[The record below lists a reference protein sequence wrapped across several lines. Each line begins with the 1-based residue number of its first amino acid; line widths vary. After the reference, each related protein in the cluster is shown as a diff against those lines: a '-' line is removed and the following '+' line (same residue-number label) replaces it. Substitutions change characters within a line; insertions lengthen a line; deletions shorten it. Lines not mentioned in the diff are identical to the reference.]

1 MDFFST
7 QNILVHIPI
16 GAGGYDLSWIE
27 AVGTLAG
34 LLCIWLASLEKISNY
49 AFGLIN
55 VTLFAII
62 FFQIQLYASLLL
74 QLFFFA
80 ANIYGWYAWSRQNSQ
95 QEAELQIRWLPLP
108 KAIAW
113 FAACVVAIGF
123 MTVFIDPVFAF
134 LTRVAVSVMS
144 GLGLN
149 VTMPELQPD
158 AFPFWDSCMMV
169 LSIAAMI
176 LMTRKYV
183 ENWLLWVV
191 INVISVVIFARQ
203 GVYAMSLEYMLL
215 TVIALNGSR
224 MWINSARERG
234 SPPHSP
240 RMKSVSVARA
250 RFPVNGDGRVSGRT
264 APRSGDSLA
273 RYMADTPSGWWR
285 AQFRS
290 DAQGSAEYVQ
300 ATHRDRGAE

>member
-16 GAGGYDLSWIE
+16 GTGGYDLSWIE
-27 AVGTLAG
+27 AVGTIAG
-34 LLCIWLASLEKISNY
+34 LLCIWLASLEKIVNY
-49 AFGLIN
+49 AFGLVN

-74 QLFFFA
+74 QLFFFV

-108 KAIAW
+108 KAIGW
-113 FAACVVAIGF
+113 LAACVVAIGL
-123 MTVFIDPVFAF
+123 MTVYIDPVFAF
-134 LTRVAVSVMS
+134 LTRVAVSAMS
-144 GLGLN
+144 SLGLN

-183 ENWLLWVV
+183 ENWLLWVI
-191 INVISVVIFARQ
+191 INVISVVIFALQ
-203 GVYAMSLEYMLL
+203 GVYAMSLEYMIL
-215 TVIALNGSR
+215 TFIALNGSR

-234 SPPHSP
+234 SH
-240 RMKSVSVARA
+240 A
-250 RFPVNGDGRVSGRT
+250 
-264 APRSGDSLA
+264 LA
-273 RYMADTPSGWWR
+273 R
-285 AQFRS
+285 
-290 DAQGSAEYVQ
+290 
-300 ATHRDRGAE
+300 

>member
-108 KAIAW
+108 KSIAL
-113 FAACVVAIGF
+113 FVACVFSIGF
-123 MTVFIDPVFAF
+123 MTVYINPVFAF
-134 LTRVAVSVMS
+134 LTRVAVSAMS
-144 GLGLN
+144 GIGLS

-183 ENWLLWVV
+183 ENWLLWVI
-191 INVISVVIFARQ
+191 INVISVVIFALQ
-203 GVYAMSLEYMLL
+203 GVYAMSLEYLLL
-215 TVIALNGSR
+215 TFIALNGSR
-224 MWINSARERG
+224 MWIKSARERG
-234 SPPHSP
+234 SHALS
-240 RMKSVSVARA
+240 R
-250 RFPVNGDGRVSGRT
+250 
-264 APRSGDSLA
+264 
-273 RYMADTPSGWWR
+273 
-285 AQFRS
+285 
-290 DAQGSAEYVQ
+290 
-300 ATHRDRGAE
+300 

>member
-27 AVGTLAG
+27 AIGTLAG
-34 LLCIWLASLEKISNY
+34 LLCIWLASLEKIGNY

-74 QLFFFA
+74 QMFFFV
-80 ANIYGWYAWSRQNSQ
+80 ANIYGWYAWSRQNGQ

-113 FAACVVAIGF
+113 LTACVVAIGF
-123 MTVFIDPVFAF
+123 MTVFINPVFAF
-134 LTRVAVSVMS
+134 LTRIAVWVMS
-144 GLGLN
+144 AVGLN

-191 INVISVVIFARQ
+191 INVISVVIFALQ
-203 GVYAMSLEYMLL
+203 GVYAMSLEYLLL
-215 TVIALNGSR
+215 TFIALNGSR

-234 SPPHSP
+234 S
-240 RMKSVSVARA
+240 RA
-250 RFPVNGDGRVSGRT
+250 LSR
-264 APRSGDSLA
+264 
-273 RYMADTPSGWWR
+273 
-285 AQFRS
+285 
-290 DAQGSAEYVQ
+290 
-300 ATHRDRGAE
+300 

>member
-27 AVGTLAG
+27 AVGTVAG

-80 ANIYGWYAWSRQNSQ
+80 ANIYGWYAWSRQNTSN
-95 QEAELQIRWLPLP
+95 EAVLQIRWLPLP

-113 FAACVVAIGF
+113 LVACVAAIGL
-123 MTVFIDPVFAF
+123 MTAFINPVFAM
-134 LTRVAVSVMS
+134 LTRIAVSLMQA
-144 GLGLN
+144 LGLN
-149 VTMPELQPD
+149 VAMPELQPD

-183 ENWLLWVV
+183 ENWLLWVI
-191 INVISVVIFARQ
+191 INVISVVIFALQ
-203 GVYAMSLEYMLL
+203 GVWAMSLEYMLL
-215 TVIALNGSR
+215 TFIALNGSR
-224 MWINSARERG
+224 MWMKSARERG
-234 SPPHSP
+234 S
-240 RMKSVSVARA
+240 RA
-250 RFPVNGDGRVSGRT
+250 FSR
-264 APRSGDSLA
+264 
-273 RYMADTPSGWWR
+273 
-285 AQFRS
+285 
-290 DAQGSAEYVQ
+290 
-300 ATHRDRGAE
+300 